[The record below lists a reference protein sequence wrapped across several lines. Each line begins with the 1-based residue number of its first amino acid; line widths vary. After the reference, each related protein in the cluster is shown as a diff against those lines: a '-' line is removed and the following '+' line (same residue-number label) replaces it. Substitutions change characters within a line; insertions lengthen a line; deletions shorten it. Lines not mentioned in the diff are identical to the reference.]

1 MLRKTRRIMSRRRN
15 KKKSIWPKIIIFVL
29 ILVLAAV
36 IFGRRGE
43 EKEKETVWLEGSML
57 RIGDTQ
63 VDYREGMV
71 YLNAVQK
78 DYEQYYGSDIW
89 KYAIDSEGNTMGEV
103 IKDQT
108 LEQIIY
114 IKVVCRKADELGIV
128 LSEEELQQV
137 DKQTADYM
145 KEIQGSSLSLH
156 GVNAD
161 IVRRIYADNLL
172 ARKTFEVT
180 TLNVDTDIRDEEA
193 AQHRFYTI
201 AIRNF
206 KIDASGNRVSYEANE
221 LEELKAR
228 VNSLQ
233 QQAKETED
241 FYKLAAANTED
252 STMLELTG
260 GIGDFPEAY
269 ENAVLALN
277 TGEVSKVIET
287 TDYYYI
293 FYCVTDF
300 DVDATY
306 EKKEEMIAKRQEK
319 EFQTRYKEWRG
330 TTHIEV
336 NEEVWD
342 ALDYEMESVG

>member
-1 MLRKTRRIMSRRRN
+1 MSRRRN
-15 KKKSIWPKIIIFVL
+15 KKSSVWPKIIIFVL

-43 EKEKETVWLEGSML
+43 KKEEETVWQEGSML
-57 RIGDTQ
+57 RIGNTQ

-71 YLNAVQK
+71 YLNAVK
-78 DYEQYYGSDIW
+78 EDYEQYYGSDIW
-89 KYAIDSEGNTMGEV
+89 KYAVDSQGNTMGEV

-114 IKVVCRKADELGIV
+114 IKVVCQKADELGIV
-128 LSEEELQQV
+128 LSEEELQTV
-137 DKQTADYM
+137 DQQTAAYM
-145 KEIQGSSLSLH
+145 EKIRDSELLLH

-161 IVRRIYADNLL
+161 IVRRIYSDNLL

-180 TLNVDTDIRDEEA
+180 TLNVDTDIPDDEA

-206 KIDASGNRVSYEANE
+206 KIDASGNRASYEGTE

-228 VNSLQ
+228 VETLRQ
-233 QQAKETED
+233 QVVESED
-241 FYKLAAANTED
+241 FYKLASANTED
-252 STMLELTG
+252 STMLEITG
-260 GIGDFPEAY
+260 GLGDFPEAY
-269 ENAVLALN
+269 EETVLALN
-277 TGEVSKVIET
+277 AGEVSEVIET

-306 EKKEEMIAKRQEK
+306 EKKEKMIATRQEE

-336 NEEVWD
+336 NEEVWE
-342 ALDYEMESVG
+342 ALDFDMESVG

>member
-1 MLRKTRRIMSRRRN
+1 MSRRRN
-15 KKKSIWPKIIIFVL
+15 KKSSVWPKIIIFVV

-36 IFGRRGE
+36 IFGRKGE
-43 EKEKETVWLEGSML
+43 DKEKETVWQEGSML

-63 VDYREGMV
+63 VDYREGLV
-71 YLNAVQK
+71 YLDAVK
-78 DYEQYYGSDIW
+78 ADYEQYYGSDIW
-89 KYAIDSEGNTMGEV
+89 KYEIDANGNTMGQV

-114 IKVVCRKADELGIV
+114 IKVVCQKADELGIV

-137 DKQTADYM
+137 DQQTAAYM
-145 KEIQGSSLSLH
+145 QKIQGSELLLH

-161 IVRRIYADNLL
+161 IVRRIYSDNLL

-180 TLNVDTDIRDEEA
+180 TLNVDTDIPDEEA
-193 AQHRFYTI
+193 AQRRFYTI
-201 AIRNF
+201 AIRNY
-206 KIDASGNRVSYEANE
+206 KIDASGNRAAYEGTE

-228 VNSLQ
+228 VENLR
-233 QQAKETED
+233 QQAMITED

-252 STMLELTG
+252 STMLEITG
-260 GIGDFPEAY
+260 GMGDFPAEY
-269 ENAVLALN
+269 EDAVLALN
-277 TGEVSKVIET
+277 TGEVSKVVESE
-287 TDYYYI
+287 DYYYI

-300 DVDATY
+300 DMDATY
-306 EKKEEMIAKRQEK
+306 EKKEEMIATRQEK

-336 NEEVWD
+336 NEEIWN
-342 ALDYEMESVG
+342 ALDFDMKSVG

>member
-1 MLRKTRRIMSRRRN
+1 MSRRRN
-15 KKKSIWPKIIIFVL
+15 KKKSVWPKV
-29 ILVLAAV
+29 LVLVVVLVLVAV
-36 IFGRRGE
+36 FFGRE
-43 EKEKETVWLEGSML
+43 DKNKKEETVWQEGSML

-63 VDYREGMV
+63 VDYREGMI

-89 KYAIDSEGNTMGEV
+89 KYAIDSEGNTMGAV
-103 IKDQT
+103 IKEQT

-114 IKVVCRKADELGIV
+114 IKVVCQKADELDIV

-137 DKQTADYM
+137 DQQTADYM
-145 KEIQGSSLSLH
+145 EEIKGSSLTLH

-161 IVRRIYADNLL
+161 IVRRIYSDNLL
-172 ARKTFEVT
+172 ARKTFEAI
-180 TLNVDTDIRDEEA
+180 TLNVDTDIPDEEA
-193 AQHRFYTI
+193 AQHRFHTI

-206 KIDASGNRVSYEANE
+206 KIDATGNRVSYEANE
-221 LEELKAR
+221 LDELKAR
-228 VNSLQ
+228 VNLLW

-260 GIGDFPEAY
+260 GKGDFPEAY
-269 ENAVLALN
+269 AETVLALN
-277 TGEVSKVIET
+277 TGEVSEVIET
-287 TDYYYI
+287 TDFYYI

-306 EKKEEMIAKRQEK
+306 EKKEEIIAERQEK
-319 EFQTRYKEWRG
+319 EFRTRYKEWRG

>member
-1 MLRKTRRIMSRRRN
+1 MSRRRS
-15 KKKSIWPKIIIFVL
+15 KKSSVWPKILIFVL

-36 IFGRRGE
+36 MFGRK
-43 EKEKETVWLEGSML
+43 KEDKKEDTVWQEGSML

-71 YLNAVQK
+71 YLNAVQE

-89 KYAIDSEGNTMGEV
+89 KYAVDSHGTTMGKL

-114 IKVVCRKADELGIV
+114 VKVVCQKASELGIV

-137 DKQTADYM
+137 DEQTAAYM
-145 KEIQGSSLSLH
+145 EKIQGSELLMH

-161 IVRRIYADNLL
+161 IVRRIYSDNLL

-180 TLNVDTDIRDEEA
+180 TLNVDTDIPDEEA
-193 AQHRFYTI
+193 AQHKFYTI

-206 KIDASGNRVSYEANE
+206 KIDSGGNRVSYEGLE
-221 LEELKAR
+221 LEELKNR
-228 VNSLQ
+228 VNSLRA
-233 QQAKETED
+233 QALQTED
-241 FYKLAAANTED
+241 FYKLAAANTEEAM
-252 STMLELTG
+252 MLELTG
-260 GIGDFPEAY
+260 GIGDFPETY
-269 ENAVLALN
+269 EDAVLALN
-277 TGEVSKVIET
+277 AGEISEVIET

-300 DVDATY
+300 DVDATQ
-306 EKKEEMIAKRQEK
+306 ERKEEMIATRQEE
-319 EFQTRYKEWRG
+319 EFKTRYKEWRG

-336 NEEVWD
+336 NEEIWD
-342 ALDYEMESVG
+342 ALDFDMKSVG

>member
-1 MLRKTRRIMSRRRN
+1 MSRRRN
-15 KKKSIWPKIIIFVL
+15 KKSSLWPKIIIFIVV
-29 ILVLAAV
+29 LVLAAV
-36 IFGRRGE
+36 IFGRKGE
-43 EKEKETVWLEGSML
+43 DKEEETVWQAGSML
-57 RIGDTQ
+57 RVGDTQ

-71 YLNAVQK
+71 YLNAVQE

-89 KYAIDSEGNTMGEV
+89 KYAVDSRGNTMGEV

-128 LSEEELQQV
+128 LSEEELQTV
-137 DKQTADYM
+137 DQQTAAYM
-145 KEIQGSSLSLH
+145 EKIQGSSLTLH

-161 IVRRIYADNLL
+161 IVRRIYSDNLL

-180 TLNVDTDIRDEEA
+180 TLNVDTDIPDEEA
-193 AQHRFYTI
+193 AQHKFYAI

-206 KIDASGNRVSYEANE
+206 KIDASGNRVSYEATE

-228 VNSLQ
+228 VESLRQ
-233 QQAKETED
+233 QSLETED

-252 STMLELTG
+252 SAMLEITG
-260 GIGDFPEAY
+260 GIGDFPAIY
-269 ENAVLALN
+269 EDTVLALN
-277 TGEVSKVIET
+277 AGEVSEVIET
-287 TDYYYI
+287 GDYYYI

-300 DVDATY
+300 DVDATQ
-306 EKKEEMIAKRQEK
+306 EKKEEMIAERQEE
-319 EFQTRYKEWRG
+319 EFQTRYQEWRESIR
-330 TTHIEV
+330 IEV

-342 ALDYEMESVG
+342 ALDFDMESVG

>member
-1 MLRKTRRIMSRRRN
+1 MSRRRN
-15 KKKSIWPKIIIFVL
+15 KKKSVWPKIL
-29 ILVLAAV
+29 ICVAVLVLAAV
-36 IFGRRGE
+36 IFGRKGE
-43 EKEKETVWLEGSML
+43 EKEEETVWQEGGML
-57 RIGDTQ
+57 RVGNTQ

-89 KYAIDSEGNTMGEV
+89 KYAIDSEGNTLGEV
-103 IKDQT
+103 IKEQT

-114 IKVVCRKADELGIV
+114 IKVVCQKADELGIV
-128 LSEEELQQV
+128 LSEDELQLV
-137 DKQTADYM
+137 DEQTAAYM
-145 KEIQGSSLSLH
+145 EEIQGSSLLLH

-161 IVRRIYADNLL
+161 IVRRIYSDNLL

-180 TLNVDTDIRDEEA
+180 TLNVDTDIPDEEA

-206 KIDASGNRVSYEANE
+206 KIDASGNRVSYAENE
-221 LEELKAR
+221 LEELKNR
-228 VNSLQ
+228 VTSLW
-233 QQAKETED
+233 QQALETED
-241 FYKLAAANTED
+241 FYKLAVANTED
-252 STMLELTG
+252 STMLEITG
-260 GIGDFPEAY
+260 GMGDFPETY
-269 ENAVLALN
+269 EDTVLALN
-277 TGEVSKVIET
+277 AGELSEVIET

-306 EKKEEMIAKRQEK
+306 GRKEEMIAERQEK

-330 TTHIEV
+330 ITHIEV
-336 NEEVWD
+336 NEEIWD
-342 ALDYEMESVG
+342 ALDYDMESVG

>member
-1 MLRKTRRIMSRRRN
+1 MSRRRN
-15 KKKSIWPKIIIFVL
+15 KQSSIWPKIIIFVVV
-29 ILVLAAV
+29 LVLAAI
-36 IFGRRGE
+36 IFGRKGE
-43 EKEKETVWLEGSML
+43 EKKEETSWQEGSMM

-71 YLNAVQK
+71 YLNAVQE

-89 KYAIDSEGNTMGEV
+89 KYAVDARGNTLGQL
-103 IKDQT
+103 IKEQT

-137 DKQTADYM
+137 DEQTAEYM
-145 KEIQGSSLSLH
+145 KKIQGSDLLLH

-161 IVRRIYADNLL
+161 IVRRIYSDNLL

-180 TLNVDTDIRDEEA
+180 TLNVDTDIPDEEA
-193 AQHRFYTI
+193 AQHSFQTI

-206 KIDASGNRVSYEANE
+206 KIDSSGTRISYEGTEA
-221 LEELKAR
+221 EELRAR
-228 VNSLQ
+228 VESLRQ
-233 QQAKETED
+233 KAVETED

-252 STMLELTG
+252 STMLEVIG
-260 GIGDFPEAY
+260 GIGDFPETY
-269 ENAVLALN
+269 QNTVLELE
-277 TGEVSKVIET
+277 TGEVSEVIET
-287 TDYYYI
+287 TDYFYI
-293 FYCVTDF
+293 FYCVNAF
-300 DVDATY
+300 DIDATH
-306 EKKEEMIAKRQEK
+306 EKKEAIIAERQEE

-336 NEEVWD
+336 NEEVWN
-342 ALDYEMESVG
+342 ALDFEMESVG

>member
-1 MLRKTRRIMSRRRN
+1 
-15 KKKSIWPKIIIFVL
+15 
-29 ILVLAAV
+29 
-36 IFGRRGE
+36 
-43 EKEKETVWLEGSML
+43 ML

-63 VDYREGMV
+63 VDYREGMI
-71 YLNAVQK
+71 YLNAVRE

-89 KYAIDSEGNTMGEV
+89 KYAVDSRGNTMGEL
-103 IKDQT
+103 IKEQT

-114 IKVVCRKADELGIV
+114 VKVVCQKASELGIV

-137 DKQTADYM
+137 DEQTAAYM
-145 KEIQGSSLSLH
+145 EKIQGSELLLH

-161 IVRRIYADNLL
+161 IVRRIYSDNLL

-180 TLNVDTDIRDEEA
+180 TLNVDTDIPDEEA
-193 AQHRFYTI
+193 AQHKFYSI

-206 KIDASGNRVSYEANE
+206 KIDSTGNRVSYEGTE
-221 LEELKAR
+221 LEELKNR
-228 VNSLQ
+228 VNSLRE
-233 QQAKETED
+233 QALVAED
-241 FYKLAAANTED
+241 FYKLAEKNTEEA
-252 STMLELTG
+252 TMLELIG
-260 GIGDFPEAY
+260 GMGDFPETY
-269 ENAVLALN
+269 EDAVLALN
-277 TGEVSKVIET
+277 TGEISEVIET

-300 DVDATY
+300 DVDATHQR
-306 EKKEEMIAKRQEK
+306 KEEMIATRQEE

-342 ALDYEMESVG
+342 ALDFEMKSVG